1 MAQVRSAVGANYLT
15 QNVPVMA
22 LFDLT
27 GRVAV
32 VTGGAGLYGT
42 QISTALAEAGAT
54 VVIAARDQSRAGA
67 LAANLCARGLRARAL
82 PLDLADEDS
91 IVALRNRVIGDLG
104 GIAILV
110 NNAVH
115 RQGGTIEATTRADW
129 EATARVNATGLFLMC
144 KHVGAQMVAQGQG
157 VIINIGSIHG
167 VIGPDFAVYEGADF
181 VSPAFYAYDKG
192 GMLNFTRYLANY
204 YAPHGIRVNC
214 LSPGGFLSG
223 QDGAL
228 VHNYCQRTPMGR
240 MAGPNDL
247 KGAVV
252 FLASD
257 ASAYVTGSN
266 LLVDGGWT
274 AH

>member
-1 MAQVRSAVGANYLT
+1 MPAARPGSGAGYLSR
-15 QNVPVMA
+15 NVPVME

-27 GRVAV
+27 GRIAV

-42 QISTALAEAGAT
+42 QLSTALAEAGAA
-54 VVIAARDQSRAGA
+54 VVIAARDQDRAGD
-67 LAANLCARGLRARAL
+67 LSTTLCARGLRARAL
-82 PLDLADEDS
+82 PLDLADEAS
-91 IVALRNRVIGDLG
+91 IVALRDRVVVELG
-104 GIAILV
+104 GIDILV

-115 RQGGTIEATTRADW
+115 RQGGTIEATSRADW

-144 KHVGAQMVAQGQG
+144 KHVGARMVQQRHG

-167 VIGPDFAVYEGADF
+167 VVGPDFSVYEGADF

-192 GMLNFTRYLANY
+192 GMINFTRYLANY

-223 QDGAL
+223 QDNAL
-228 VHNYCQRTPMGR
+228 VRNYCQRTPLGR

-257 ASAYVTGSN
+257 ASAYVTGAN

-274 AH
+274 AR